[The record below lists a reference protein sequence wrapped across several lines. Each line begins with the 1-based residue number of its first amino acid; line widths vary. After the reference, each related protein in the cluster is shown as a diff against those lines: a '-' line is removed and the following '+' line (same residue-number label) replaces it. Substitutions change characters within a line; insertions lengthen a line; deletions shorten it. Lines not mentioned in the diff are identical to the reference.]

1 MARSLRRWWGAPQ
14 PSEGDGAYQ
23 CYSYIHGPCL
33 PAWFDCPQITLGSMI
48 VYVRWP
54 NREQAS
60 SVYVYTREVD
70 AIDSE
75 YSVKMLR

>member
-1 MARSLRRWWGAPQ
+1 MWRAHFADGAPQ
-14 PSEGDGAYQ
+14 PSEGDGACQ
-23 CYSYIHGPCL
+23 CYSYINGPCL
-33 PAWFDCPQITLGSMI
+33 PAWFDCPQNTLGSMI